1 MMLYDTMGLYD
12 PREDA
17 PPEEKATLRKRL
29 KRDRGLIREM
39 LPRLRELIE
48 DPDRDAND
56 VFQTLRPYHLEARE
70 VPMTPDDLPELEA
83 LCRLILE
90 QGGSRQSDIQRVL
103 LRLVGATAAPA
114 SVPFLLEMLHYSKRG
129 DQFGPERRQLALWGL
144 ARIAVFHDVPEA
156 YDALKEGMDDHRAK
170 VRLTAADLNLDAYLD
185 MRGDRQEVPPDVVE
199 KLENMAQT
207 EPDEYVRRKIK
218 KFLREPWAQE
228 REGHDV

>member
-1 MMLYDTMGLYD
+1 MVYDTWNPYD
-12 PREDA
+12 PWEDA
-17 PPEEKATLRKRL
+17 PPEEKETRRERL
-29 KRDRGLIREM
+29 KRDREIVRDT
-39 LPRLRELIE
+39 LPQLRELIE

-56 VFQTLRPYHLEARE
+56 VFQVLRPYQQARE

-90 QGGSRQSDIQRVL
+90 RGGSRQSDIQRVL
-103 LRLVGATAAPA
+103 LRLVGATAEPT

-156 YDALKEGMDDHRAK
+156 YEALKEGMDDHRAK

-185 MRGDRQEVPPDVVE
+185 MRGDRQEVPPDVIE
-199 KLENMAQT
+199 RLEEMAQSD
-207 EPDEYVRRKIK
+207 PDDYVRRRVE

-228 REGHDV
+228 REGNDV

>member
-1 MMLYDTMGLYD
+1 MVYDTWNPYD
-12 PREDA
+12 PWEDA
-17 PPEEKATLRKRL
+17 PPEEKETRCERL
-29 KRDRGLIREM
+29 KRDREIVRDM

-56 VFQTLRPYHLEARE
+56 VFQVLRPYQQARE

-90 QGGSRQSDIQRVL
+90 RGGSRQSDIQRVL
-103 LRLVGATAAPA
+103 LRLVGATAAPP

-156 YDALKEGMDDHRAK
+156 YEALKEGMDDHRAK

-185 MRGDRQEVPPDVVE
+185 MRGDRQEVPPDVIE
-199 KLENMAQT
+199 RLEEMAQSD
-207 EPDEYVRRKIK
+207 PDDYVRRRVE

-228 REGHDV
+228 REGNDA